1 MCTNKTK
8 VCVCV
13 SCHIPVTRIMFVG
26 TSAHPTNMGRNMNKR
41 IRRSR
46 KVLSFWNVNVKMAAR
61 QEFRGEDSFDRNIK
75 TSILFLRPWSCTHT
89 TPHTI
94 INLACQTGE
103 RAVEAYRTVDGPR
116 GGGRRWWWHQHSLI
130 SIRRTITFVRWV
142 RWWCPCSALA

>member
-1 MCTNKTK
+1 MQNLHWWKVLRLLTVSMQVLGQWRSLIKTSDTSQNHGNGMCTNKTK

-89 TPHTI
+89 QPLT
-94 INLACQTGE
+94 Q
-103 RAVEAYRTVDGPR
+103 
-116 GGGRRWWWHQHSLI
+116 SLI
-130 SIRRTITFVRWV
+130 WPVK
-142 RWWCPCSALA
+142 LARGL